1 MDCGFICTRVRNGKD
16 HKVDYVMNSALVSD
30 KNEGWAYMKVWAFKK
45 RASVRIWDSR
55 KRCGEGPK

>member
-1 MDCGFICTRVRNGKD
+1 MRNGKD